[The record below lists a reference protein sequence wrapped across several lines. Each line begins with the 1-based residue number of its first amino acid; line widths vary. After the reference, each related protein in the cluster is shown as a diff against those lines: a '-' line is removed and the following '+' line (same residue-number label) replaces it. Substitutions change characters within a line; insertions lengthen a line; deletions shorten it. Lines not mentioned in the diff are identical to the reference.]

1 MKLRT
6 QILLVFL
13 IIIKLILGSIFMY
26 RVGLDPLSIGAEAIA
41 SEHQEDK
48 EVEAQK
54 DENNAK
60 EELLDLNF
68 LLKKKSEL
76 EAEEER
82 IKKERE
88 KLSSIKEDINVKIG
102 ELAQLRDEIRA
113 DMAQKEAIKDQKFKH
128 LVKVYSSMKPQSA
141 AGIIEKLDIELAVKL
156 LCKMKGDNVGKI
168 LSFVEKDKAAKISI
182 GIVEKQE

>member
-1 MKLRT
+1 MKRRT

-13 IIIKLILGSIFMY
+13 ITIKLILGSVFMY
-26 RVGLDPLSIGAEAIA
+26 RVGLGPLSIGTEAIA
-41 SEHQEDK
+41 AEHQEDK

-54 DENNAK
+54 DENKTK
-60 EELLDLNF
+60 EETLDLNF

-76 EAEEER
+76 EAEAER

-88 KLSSIKEDINVKIG
+88 KLSSIKEDINTKIA

-113 DMAQKEAIKDQKFKH
+113 DMAQREAIGDKKFKH
-128 LVKVYSSMKPQSA
+128 LVKVYSSMKPQNA

-156 LCKMKGDNVGKI
+156 FSKMKGDTVGKI
-168 LSFVEKDKAAKISI
+168 LSFVEKNKAAKISV
-182 GIVEKQE
+182 GIVNKRE